1 MVVGGSTMALAVAV
15 CFLPLG
21 LMLVEDKNSSL
32 ISSSLAPEALAV
44 SLTHCSRVGFMPR
57 TVVMLCNWSCSKLKI
72 LHSLMCSPYLIL
84 ICTTTSVR
92 LYPIFSLCALK
103 AAAKTLY
110 SSRPLVSSSFLTSLG
125 VSIVPSRDDTLHP
138 QNFQQEQLPK
148 EETAS
153 EESLTPHKLHTASA
167 RALILHF

>member
-1 MVVGGSTMALAVAV
+1 M
-15 CFLPLG
+15 
-21 LMLVEDKNSSL
+21 
-32 ISSSLAPEALAV
+32 
-44 SLTHCSRVGFMPR
+44 
-57 TVVMLCNWSCSKLKI
+57 KI

-84 ICTTTSVR
+84 ICTTTSVQ

-110 SSRPLVSSSFLTSLG
+110 SSRPLVSSSFLASLG

-153 EESLTPHKLHTASA
+153 EESLTPHKLHTASSYTGTDTA
-167 RALILHF
+167 LLNTDPSKPNCICGCSYLMMRHTCSFWRAVRFLEAGGCFKHWCRMAVYRNRSCNLRILPGDQHA